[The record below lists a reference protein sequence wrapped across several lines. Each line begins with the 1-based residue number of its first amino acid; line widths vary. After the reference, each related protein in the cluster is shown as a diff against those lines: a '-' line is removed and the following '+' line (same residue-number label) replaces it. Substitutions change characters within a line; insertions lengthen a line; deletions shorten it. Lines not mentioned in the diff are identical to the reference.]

1 MNKIELYP
9 ERESKSLEF
18 KVKLPKF
25 QSLIKTCIAFANG
38 SGGNIIIGIEDDTRK
53 IIGVTEEDRDKI
65 YDDFL
70 NSLYDSTSPNI
81 FAQIYENNFNGTLI
95 LTIKIPTSPK
105 KPYFLKSEGIP
116 KGVYLRVGSSTRMA
130 SKEYVEDLIREGQRI
145 SFDEEP
151 INQNI
156 AILSKNL
163 LKNFYE
169 MNVTNARLFADK
181 LITHAA
187 ANNDGYLPTIAGI
200 TLFCETPENFIP
212 EAIVI
217 CTRFE
222 GISGRN
228 IIQTEE
234 ITGNLEKQAEM
245 SLKLITSWL
254 LRDYQ
259 LNKTKLKGKLPIPQE
274 ALREA
279 TINALIH
286 RKYSIPGATKIALY
300 DDRLEIFSPGCFPGL
315 VDINNLGDGTTY
327 LRNPTIARIAHKMG
341 LVEKLGSGIRL
352 IFDSCKKIRLKKPI
366 YSEEGDFVKIIFY
379 FQYEKNLEQSDED
392 NILELAKIK
401 GEIVIG
407 DIMNQLNISR
417 NTATRKTNNLI
428 KQNKIVRIGK
438 GPSTRFIMG
447 IMKELKKQPH
457 ENYCSN

>member
-1 MNKIELYP
+1 MNKIEVHP
-9 ERESKSLEF
+9 EKESKSLEF
-18 KVKLPKF
+18 KAKLPNF
-25 QSLIKTCIAFANG
+25 QSLTKTCIAFANG
-38 SGGNIIIGIEDDTRK
+38 SGGRIIIGVEDNTRRIIGIAEDDR
-53 IIGVTEEDRDKI
+53 DRI
-65 YDDFL
+65 YNSFP

-81 FAQIYENNFNGTLI
+81 FAQIYENNFNGILI
-95 LTIKIPTSPK
+95 LTINIPPSPK

-116 KGVYLRVGSSTRMA
+116 KGVYLRVGSSTRTA

-163 LKNFYE
+163 LKDFYE
-169 MNVTNARLFADK
+169 TKVTNTRLLADK
-181 LITHAA
+181 LITHAI
-187 ANNDGYLPTIAGI
+187 ANNDHYLPTIAGTI
-200 TLFCETPENFIP
+200 IFCETPESFIP
-212 EAIVI
+212 ESIII
-217 CTRFE
+217 CSRFA
-222 GISGRN
+222 GTTGRN

-234 ITGNLEKQAEM
+234 ITGNFEKQAQT
-245 SLKLITSWL
+245 SFKIVTSWL

-279 TINALIH
+279 IINALIH

-352 IFDSCKKIRLKKPI
+352 IFDSCRKLHLKKPI
-366 YSEEGDFVKIIFY
+366 YSEEGDFVKITFY
-379 FQYEKNLEQSDED
+379 FQQEKNIEKSDED
-392 NILELAKIK
+392 NILELAKIRQ
-401 GEIVIG
+401 EITIG
-407 DIMNQLNISR
+407 DIINQLSISR
-417 NTATRKTNNLI
+417 NTVTRKINILI
-428 KQNKIVRIGK
+428 KQNKIARIGK
-438 GPSTRFIMG
+438 GPATKFKACSQTQG
-447 IMKELKKQPH
+447 I
-457 ENYCSN
+457 

>member
-1 MNKIELYP
+1 MNKIEVYP

-18 KVKLPKF
+18 KAKLPKF

-38 SGGNIIIGIEDDTRK
+38 SGGSIMIGVEDNTRRIIGI
-53 IIGVTEEDRDKI
+53 TEEDRDKI
-65 YDDFL
+65 YDGFL

-81 FAQIYENNFNGTLI
+81 FAQIYENNFNGILI

-105 KPYFLKSEGIP
+105 KPYFLKNVGIP
-116 KGVYLRVGSSTRMA
+116 KGVYLRVGSSTRSA
-130 SKEYVEDLIREGQRI
+130 TNEYVEDLIREGQRI
-145 SFDEEP
+145 NFDEEP
-151 INQNI
+151 INQSI
-156 AILSKNL
+156 AILSKDL

-169 MNVTNARLFADK
+169 MKVTNTRLLADK

-187 ANNDGYLPTIAGI
+187 ANNDSYLPTIAG
-200 TLFCETPENFIP
+200 TLLFCKTPENFIP
-212 EAIVI
+212 ESIVI

-234 ITGNLEKQAEM
+234 ITGNIEKQAEM

-259 LNKTKLKGKLPIPQE
+259 LNKTKLKGKLPIPVE

-279 TINALIH
+279 IINALIH

-300 DDRLEIFSPGCFPGL
+300 DDRLEIFNPGCFPGL

-327 LRNPTIARIAHKMG
+327 LRNSTIARIAHKMG

-352 IFDSCKKIRLKKPI
+352 IFDSCKKLHLKKPM
-366 YSEEGDFVKIIFY
+366 YSEEGDFVKITFY
-379 FQYEKNLEQSDED
+379 FQREKNVEKSDED

-401 GEIVIG
+401 KEITIG
-407 DIMNQLNISR
+407 DIINQLDISR
-417 NTATRKTNNLI
+417 NTATRKINVLI
-428 KQNKIVRIGK
+428 KQSKIMRVGK
-438 GPSTRFIMG
+438 GPSTKF
-447 IMKELKKQPH
+447 KV
-457 ENYCSN
+457 C